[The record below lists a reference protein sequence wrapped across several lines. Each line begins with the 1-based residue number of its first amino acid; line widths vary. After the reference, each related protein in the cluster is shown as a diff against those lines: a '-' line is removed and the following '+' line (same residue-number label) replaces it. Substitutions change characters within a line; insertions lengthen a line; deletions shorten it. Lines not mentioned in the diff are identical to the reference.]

1 MTWGWINLFF
11 FWISANMEYKIDAV
25 IWKKKKNLRIRS
37 PVSEKEIA
45 GLSKIIHK
53 NHFTVFGRIRRKK
66 RKPKNDNTD
75 NFL

>member
-1 MTWGWINLFF
+1 MNKSIFF
-11 FWISANMEYKIDAV
+11 LNFGEHGIQNRCGYL
-25 IWKKKKNLRIRS
+25 KKKKNLRIRS